1 MISPRD
7 FVFTAWEMG
16 KEKSLEGCHISN
28 SFTLTHNYPAEPVI
42 SHFLDSWK
50 RKDALMG
57 KTLGDTS
64 SVAGSE
70 RALLVCP

>member
-28 SFTLTHNYPAEPVI
+28 SFNLTHNYPAEPVI

-50 RKDALMG
+50 GKDALMG

>member
-16 KEKSLEGCHISN
+16 KEESLEGYHISN
-28 SFTLTHNYPAEPVI
+28 SFTLTHNYPTEPVI

-50 RKDALMG
+50 RKDAFMG
-57 KTLGDTS
+57 KTWGDTS

-70 RALLVCP
+70 RGLSVCP